1 MSCKD
6 LKWLLLL
13 LKAAEEEA
21 ERVRQER
28 VKAYEA
34 KKANSMSI
42 SLRILFTLF
51 IAVYLFVKILLCD
64 ST

>member
-1 MSCKD
+1 
-6 LKWLLLL
+6 LVL

-34 KKANSMSI
+34 KKANSKS
-42 SLRILFTLF
+42 SLVSAMLSLNIL
-51 IAVYLFVKILLCD
+51 ICLLICVTGLRKFC
-64 ST
+64 SEESL